1 MSLAKTHHAQNEQE
15 LRYRNRIIVMLFA
28 LLVLLGMALW
38 RQPSVLRIY
47 VPPDL
52 SRPQFIAPSEI
63 PPSYVYAFSK
73 LLMEKLNYCPED
85 CGRDYAKNLQ
95 EMRHYLTAS
104 CYQDLAMHRER
115 QASLYEFRS
124 RKLLPVGEEI
134 FDPQKVTRLDRNAW
148 EVHVEYLLEEHVKGV
163 ETRRRRYH
171 YPLRVVQYAI
181 PVDLNAYQ
189 MAFDCYLPPGP
200 RPVDVDNDQK
210 G

>member
-1 MSLAKTHHAQNEQE
+1 
-15 LRYRNRIIVMLFA
+15 
-28 LLVLLGMALW
+28 
-38 RQPSVLRIY
+38 
-47 VPPDL
+47 
-52 SRPQFIAPSEI
+52 
-63 PPSYVYAFSK
+63 
-73 LLMEKLNYCPED
+73 
-85 CGRDYAKNLQ
+85 
-95 EMRHYLTAS
+95 
-104 CYQDLAMHRER
+104 MHRER

-200 RPVDVDNDQK
+200 RPVDVDNDQE